1 MEPLSNRVEVTLKT
15 SDSISEPR
23 PKSYDFSSLHVGEI
37 VSGRIKRV
45 ESYGLFITI
54 DHTNLVKIS
63 YVILYTF

>member
-15 SDSISEPR
+15 LDAVTEPR
-23 PKSYDFSSLHVGEI
+23 PNDFSSLHVGEI

-54 DHTNLVKIS
+54 DHTNLVTFS
-63 YVILYTF
+63 YVYLYGF